1 MPRESELIVKEGRRI
16 YHLGLSPDQIAP
28 NIVLCGD
35 PGRVDLIADL
45 FDPGTA
51 GPPVASREFVTRS
64 GSYGG
69 LPVCVIGTGIGADNT
84 EIALVELYALNEIDL
99 EKKVRRAGAAPLT
112 VIRVGTCGTPRPD
125 VRVGG
130 LAISSFAL
138 GLENT
143 GAWYDLPESGLSDT
157 ALAIE
162 REAGRLLDEAV
173 PHGYRFKGRLRP
185 YVSEPSPRVVAALAD
200 RAVGE
205 HVLGITVTAPGF
217 FAPQGREIEGLRL
230 TAPRLRERLAGLD
243 VRGHRVVNL
252 EMETSLLFHL
262 TRIMG
267 YASGSVCAVIANRA
281 TGDFL
286 PAYGPA
292 VKRAALTALEALR
305 AMGRG
310 GPVSDPA

>member
-1 MPRESELIVKEGRRI
+1 MPRDSELIVKEGRRI
-16 YHLGLSPDQIAP
+16 YHLGLSSGQIAP

-35 PGRVDLIADL
+35 PGRVDLIASL

-51 GPPVASREFVTRS
+51 EPPVANREFVTRS
-64 GSYGG
+64 GSYHG

-84 EIALVELYALNEIDL
+84 EIALVELYALNEFDL
-99 EKKVRRAGAAPLT
+99 EEKVRRTGATPLT

-125 VRVGG
+125 VQVGS

-143 GAWYDLPESGLSDT
+143 GVWYDLPESALSDT

-162 REAGRLLDEAV
+162 RQAERLLDEAV
-173 PHGYRFKGRLRP
+173 PQGYRFKGRLRP

-200 RAVGE
+200 RAVGD
-205 HVLGITVTAPGF
+205 HALGITVTAPGF
-217 FAPQGREIEGLRL
+217 FAPQGREIDGLRL
-230 TAPRLRERLAGLD
+230 TAPRLQERLAELD

-281 TGDFL
+281 TGAFL
-286 PAYGPA
+286 PDYGQA
-292 VKRAALTALEALR
+292 VKRAAQTALEALR
-305 AMGRG
+305 TLNQL
-310 GPVSDPA
+310 